1 MVEQKWDIHHGHS
14 LRSCLSA
21 TRPCVNGTEKDL
33 LLVIRL
39 AEAKRQRR
47 EKVNESSTPLMVTF
61 SYSRPF
67 RGGPVMSIEM

>member
-47 EKVNESSTPLMVTF
+47 EKVNESSTP
-61 SYSRPF
+61 SYGDFFLFPTLP
-67 RGGPVMSIEM
+67 GCPCNEY